1 MGQCSAAGK
10 AIYEDA
16 SIAPLK
22 AQFEALCLRP
32 GDVQRFLKTFHV
44 IDVDGSGSIGLS
56 ELLNHLDL
64 ERNRFTKRIFSI
76 FDEDKSGQIDFREFV
91 LSFWNYCTLSQAT
104 LALFA
109 FDLYDTDATGNLS
122 PKEIDGL
129 LHDLYGNEAS
139 TNQQAKQCVPLPLP
153 LTSPSPPH

>member
-1 MGQCSAAGK
+1 MGQCSAGNTV
-10 AIYEDA
+10 YEDA

-32 GDVQRFLKTFHV
+32 TDVQHFLKTFHA
-44 IDVDGSGSIGLS
+44 IDMDGSGSIGLS

-91 LSFWNYCTLSQAT
+91 FSFWNYCTLSQAT
-104 LALFA
+104 LGEYSCLI
-109 FDLYDTDATGNLS
+109 NS
-122 PKEIDGL
+122 
-129 LHDLYGNEAS
+129 S
-139 TNQQAKQCVPLPLP
+139 C
-153 LTSPSPPH
+153 